1 MQTLNT
7 HNPEYITWNYEQL
20 HITLLGGIRIE
31 GLDKLRVTIKIEHK
45 GAAIRHNLDLYND
58 TQTEKLIR
66 KTAEKLSIG
75 TSYISKAI
83 AQLIN
88 QLENY
93 RLRELESSKL
103 ESSKVKPLS
112 EEDKQAAVE
121 FLSAPELLGRT
132 NEMIGKAGIIGEEHN
147 RLLMYIIFTSRKMPR
162 PLHIV
167 SFGSSGVGKSHL
179 QEKVSE
185 LIPQE
190 DKIEITSLTGNAF
203 YYFDKDELGHKLIL
217 IEDLDGVLAALYPI
231 RELQS
236 KQKISKT
243 VTIKDKR
250 GNAKT
255 IHLVVYGPVSIAGCT
270 TQERIY
276 EDNANRS
283 FLIYLDESEQQD
295 EKIMH
300 YQRLL
305 SAGLVKQEEEQHTKT
320 QMQHCQHVLQPISV
334 RNPYAPQLKIPKEVF
349 KPRRTN
355 AHYIAF
361 IEAVTFYHQYQREQK
376 TDKQT
381 GELYIETTLEDIA
394 EANELM
400 KNILLRKSDE
410 LSGGCRSYLEQ
421 IKQYLATTQQ
431 KTFANKELRAT
442 LRINHNT
449 QKMYM
454 AELQQYGY
462 IRKTTGDKKKG
473 YSYEVSSFE
482 EYEQLQAR
490 INTVLDDILQQL
502 KVGKKTI
509 ASGGTPQEVVKLEEV
524 VSPKQPLKTPPIK
537 EITPK
542 NQEVV
547 ENKKETPST
556 KKAFNLTEDGAL
568 RTLKLVTEN
577 NISPFTAHQV
587 MELTGKSYRT
597 ESRYL
602 KELYEHG
609 YLKRVKEY
617 KTYYYQLNN

>member
-83 AQLIN
+83 ATLIN

-93 RLRELESSKL
+93 RL
-103 ESSKVKPLS
+103 
-112 EEDKQAAVE
+112 EEIQKQATKQETKKTLTAEEKQAATD
-121 FLSAPELLGRT
+121 FLKQPNLLQRT
-132 NEMIGKAGIIGEEHN
+132 NEQIGKAGIIGEEHN

-167 SFGSSGVGKSHL
+167 SFGSSGAGKSHL

-255 IHLVVYGPVSIAGCT
+255 IHLVVYGPVSISGCT

-283 FLIYLDESEQQD
+283 FLIHLDESEQQD

-305 SAGLVKQEEEQHTKT
+305 SAGLVKQEEEHAMRVLLQN
-320 QMQHCQHVLQPISV
+320 CQQLLKPISV

-361 IEAVTFYHQYQREQK
+361 IEAVTFYHQYQRQQK

-394 EANELM
+394 QANELM
-400 KNILLRKSDE
+400 KTTLLRKSDE
-410 LSGGCRSYLEQ
+410 LSGGCRNYLEQ
-421 IKQYLATTQQ
+421 LKQYLKNKQQQGFNNKEIRANIRISISQQ
-431 KTFANKELRAT
+431 KK
-442 LRINHNT
+442 
-449 QKMYM
+449 YM
-454 AELQQYGY
+454 VELQQYGY
-462 IRKTTGDKKKG
+462 IRKAKGNKKQG
-473 YSYEVSSFE
+473 YSYEISSIE
-482 EYEQLQAR
+482 EYEQLQTK
-490 INTVLDDILQQL
+490 INTVLDEILQQL
-502 KVGKKTI
+502 QAKKINATT
-509 ASGGTPQEVVKLEEV
+509 GTVVQKFQEVPNPNE
-524 VSPKQPLKTPPIK
+524 PLKPLPTK
-537 EITPK
+537 ETTSK
-542 NQEVV
+542 NQEVIK
-547 ENKKETPST
+547 NKKQTPST

-568 RTLKLVTEN
+568 RTLKLVAEN

-609 YLKRVKEY
+609 YLKRIKED